1 MSDKE
6 AVIEKIRKLLALAE
20 GNANEHEREVAM
32 RFAMDLLGKHNLS
45 IAQMEKE
52 SLTHSVCAIEGQF
65 RLERWIQHILDAVCE
80 LYYTDY
86 YISVRRTAMFVGTPE
101 NIAVTIDVA
110 AWLIESIRKES
121 NRLYRD
127 NHQRRSFRLGAAWKI
142 MLRAIDL
149 TVDEKVSVNSNRS
162 GTNLVVVRN
171 QLERANEDYMS
182 KLTLRQTTRRRVF
195 IDQDSFDSG
204 SEYGAGVA
212 LGKRSKRL
220 PQFA

>member
-1 MSDKE
+1 M
-6 AVIEKIRKLLALAE
+6 
-20 GNANEHEREVAM
+20 
-32 RFAMDLLGKHNLS
+32 LG
-45 IAQMEKE
+45 M
-52 SLTHSVCAIEGQF
+52 
-65 RLERWIQHILDAVCE
+65 
-80 LYYTDY
+80 LY
-86 YISVRRTAMFVGTPE
+86 
-101 NIAVTIDVA
+101 
-110 AWLIESIRKES
+110 
-121 NRLYRD
+121 
-127 NHQRRSFRLGAAWKI
+127 HI

-149 TVDEKVSVNSNRS
+149 TVDERVSVTSNRS

-182 KLTLRQTTRRRVF
+182 KLNLRQTMRRRVF